1 MENTVL
7 AALMTASAALGG
19 AILTGIGLALK
30 HRQDTNAKKI
40 DVLNRKIERL
50 EKTRIRLL
58 WDLEARFFL
67 EEELHQY
74 IADCEGKTSQTI
86 KNQFR
91 ARLRELGKELPVIT
105 YSQLQRYLRHSS

>member
-1 MENTVL
+1 M
-7 AALMTASAALGG
+7 AALITASATFGG
-19 AILTGIGLALK
+19 AIVAGVGLWLK
-30 HRQDTNAKKI
+30 HLQDKNASK
-40 DVLNRKIERL
+40 VEALNRKIGRL

-74 IADCEGKTSQTI
+74 IADGEGKTSQTI